1 MNYFFTM
8 NNKAGCQ
15 PPNPDIM
22 NFSKQVLL
30 FCFCFLSISVF
41 GQQKLS
47 WKKHVKLAEELFEKA
62 EYADAGEH
70 YRAAWRQKTKKT
82 ELIYKAGECFGII
95 RDYANAA
102 DAYKHVKKMNN
113 DYPKVGLKYAQA
125 LKQSGDFDNASH
137 EFADFLANYQG
148 SDKSEVARMVQNE
161 IKGCALARKYA
172 NNVNSLD
179 VEVTHL
185 SEAINTPET
194 EFAPLPF
201 NDEILY
207 YSSTMAQRA
216 AIYRSKKS
224 DGQWSKGKVPES
236 FPKIENDHFC
246 NGSLSPDQKRFYF
259 TICKSVE
266 SWGGLTTVCNLYV
279 TERAGRSWKAPEKLR
294 DYINMA
300 GSTTTHPY
308 VVHQGNSEVLYFASN
323 RPEGKG
329 GMDIWYTTRDKNSTA
344 NDFSYPINAGSKV
357 NTAGDEI
364 TPYYDNEKEVLYFA
378 SKGHPGVGGY
388 DIFKAAGNK
397 SHWTDAANMGV
408 PYNSSAD
415 DFFYIKSPSG
425 KTGYFVSNRLF
436 GAQKITTTDEDI
448 FSFTASTQKELF
460 AAGGVYDKAT
470 GELLPNASVTI
481 FQIEDDGNRRE
492 MMTNITPD
500 GQYRFVLFPEKRYA
514 IEARKD
520 GFMRKSYDFSTEDF
534 YKYEDYGQPI
544 YIEAG
549 EDSGNVVTASQPK
562 YESPV
567 VEKPVI
573 KTPAVETPVANTPTQ
588 PTMENRPV
596 KEKVMT
602 EIKESVVKAETIV
615 ETPVYEAPAIE
626 KPAYTPPSTKSWEE
640 TKTTTTKVEESTKT
654 EDVIYRPLEEVASS
668 SYTPPATTTY
678 TTDPIAS
685 TTYTPTERT
694 NTSPARNNP
703 TSVSTTVNASIPA
716 GTTYTT
722 RGKGARDNYEIV
734 TAAPR
739 RMGEYYKIQLIAV
752 KSFDANHSRYRPVE
766 NMGRLDTEYIVEKG
780 LTRVLLAEYH
790 SFSEAKNDLKKV
802 RGNRNFERA
811 YIIKYIDGERIGRVN

>member
-1 MNYFFTM
+1 
-8 NNKAGCQ
+8 
-15 PPNPDIM
+15 
-22 NFSKQVLL
+22 
-30 FCFCFLSISVF
+30 
-41 GQQKLS
+41 
-47 WKKHVKLAEELFEKA
+47 
-62 EYADAGEH
+62 
-70 YRAAWRQKTKKT
+70 
-82 ELIYKAGECFGII
+82 
-95 RDYANAA
+95 
-102 DAYKHVKKMNN
+102 
-113 DYPKVGLKYAQA
+113 
-125 LKQSGDFDNASH
+125 
-137 EFADFLANYQG
+137 
-148 SDKSEVARMVQNE
+148 
-161 IKGCALARKYA
+161 LARKYA

-216 AIYRSKKS
+216 AIYRSKNV

-279 TERAGRSWKAPEKLR
+279 TERTGRSWKSPEKLR

-329 GMDIWYTTRDKNSTA
+329 GMDIWYTTRDKNSTS
-344 NDFSYPINAGSKV
+344 NDFSYPSNAGSKV

-364 TPYYDNEKEVLYFA
+364 TPYYDNEKEILYFA

-388 DIFKAAGNK
+388 DVFKAAGNK
-397 SHWTDAANMGV
+397 SHWTEAANMGV
-408 PYNSSAD
+408 PYSSSAD
-415 DFFYIKSPSG
+415 DFFYVKSPSG
-425 KTGYFVSNRLF
+425 KIGYFVSNRLF

-460 AAGGVYDKAT
+460 AAGGVYHKAT
-470 GELLPNASVTI
+470 GELLPNATVTI
-481 FQIEDDGNRRE
+481 FQIADDGTRRE
-492 MMTNITPD
+492 MMSNTATD

-534 YKYEDYGQPI
+534 YKYEDYGQPL
-544 YIEAG
+544 YIETG
-549 EDSGNVVTASQPK
+549 DDSVSLLTASQPV
-562 YESPV
+562 YQQPA
-567 VEKPVI
+567 VEKP
-573 KTPAVETPVANTPTQ
+573 AVQNPVF
-588 PTMENRPV
+588 E
-596 KEKVMT
+596 
-602 EIKESVVKAETIV
+602 ESVTEEVAVKKEVIV
-615 ETPVYEAPAIE
+615 ELKKSVIQTKPMVELPVYEAPVVDETEI
-626 KPAYTPPSTKSWEE
+626 KKTTYTAPSSDNWEE
-640 TKTTTTKVEESTKT
+640 TKPTATENVVEGSTKIQ
-654 EDVIYRPLEEVASS
+654 DAIYRPLEEVDAS
-668 SYTPPATTTY
+668 SYTPTSTPAT
-678 TTDPIAS
+678 IS
-685 TTYTPTERT
+685 TPMERT
-694 NTSPARNNP
+694 NTSPARNNS
-703 TSVSTTVNASIPA
+703 TNVSTSMNTSIPE
-716 GTTYTT
+716 GTAYTT
-722 RGKGARDNYEIV
+722 RGKGPRDNYEIV

-752 KSFDANHSRYRPVE
+752 RSFDANHSRYRPVE
-766 NMGRLDTEYIVEKG
+766 NMGRLDTEYIIEKK

-790 SFSEAKNDLKKV
+790 SFSEAKSDLKKV
-802 RGNRNFERA
+802 RQKSNFERA
-811 YIIKYIDGERIGRVN
+811 YIIKYVDGERIGRVN

>member
-1 MNYFFTM
+1 MNSRLVSSH
-8 NNKAGCQ
+8 Q
-15 PPNPDIM
+15 NPDIM

-47 WKKHVKLAEELFEKA
+47 WKKHVNLAEELFDKA

-82 ELIYKAGECFGII
+82 ELIYKAGECFDII

-148 SDKSEVARMVQNE
+148 SDKSDVARMVQNE

-216 AIYRSKKS
+216 AIYRSKNS

-329 GMDIWYTTRDKNSTA
+329 GMDIWYTTRDKNSTS

-364 TPYYDNEKEVLYFA
+364 TPYYDNEKEILYFA

-397 SHWTDAANMGV
+397 SHWTESANMGV

-425 KTGYFVSNRLF
+425 KTGFFVSNRLF
-436 GAQKITTTDEDI
+436 GAEKITTTDEDI

-470 GELLPNASVTI
+470 GELLPNATVTI
-481 FQIEDDGNRRE
+481 FQIEDDGTRRE
-492 MMTNITPD
+492 MLASNTPD

-520 GFMRKSYDFSTEDF
+520 GFVRQSFDFSTEDF

-549 EDSGNVVTASQPK
+549 EDTGSVVTTSQPK
-562 YESPV
+562 YEPPV
-567 VEKPVI
+567 VEKPVFD
-573 KTPAVETPVANTPTQ
+573 EPVVNTPTQ

-596 KEKVMT
+596 KDNVMT
-602 EIKESVVKAETIV
+602 EIKDSVVKKETIV
-615 ETPVYEAPAIE
+615 ETPVYKAPAYEPEIVE
-626 KPAYTPPSTKSWEE
+626 KTKVETTVTNNGWED
-640 TKTTTTKVEESTKT
+640 TKTTTTTQIVEGST
-654 EDVIYRPLEEVASS
+654 EVQDAIYRPLEEVASS
-668 SYTPPATTTY
+668 SYTPAPATSTY
-678 TTDPIAS
+678 TPAPVPT

-694 NTSPARNNP
+694 NTSPVRNNS
-703 TSVSTTVNASIPA
+703 TNVSTTVNASIPS

-722 RGKGARDNYEIV
+722 RGKSPRDNYEIV

-790 SFSEAKNDLKKV
+790 SFTEAKNDLKKV

-811 YIIKYIDGERIGRVN
+811 YIIKYVDGERIGRVN

>member
-1 MNYFFTM
+1 MS
-8 NNKAGCQ
+8 A
-15 PPNPDIM
+15 
-22 NFSKQVLL
+22 
-30 FCFCFLSISVF
+30 F

-62 EYADAGEH
+62 QYADAGEH
-70 YRAAWRQKTKKT
+70 YRAAWRQKTKKK
-82 ELIYKAGECFGII
+82 ELIYKAGECFDII

-102 DAYKHVKKMNN
+102 EAYKHVKKMNSE
-113 DYPKVGLKYAQA
+113 YPKVGLKYAQA

-148 SDKSEVARMVQNE
+148 SDKSDVAKMVQNE

-216 AIYRSKKS
+216 AIYRSKNV

-236 FPKIENDHFC
+236 FPKVENDHFC
-246 NGSLSPDQKRFYF
+246 NGSLSPDQQRFYF

-308 VVHQGNSEVLYFASN
+308 VVHQGNTEVLYFSSN

-329 GMDIWYTTRDKNSTA
+329 GMDIWYTTRDKNSNS

-364 TPYYDNEKEVLYFA
+364 TPYYDNEKEILYFA
-378 SKGHPGVGGY
+378 SKGHPGIGGY

-397 SHWTDAANMGV
+397 SHWTEAANMGV
-408 PYNSSAD
+408 PYSSSAD
-415 DFFYIKSPSG
+415 DFFYVKSPSG
-425 KTGYFVSNRLF
+425 KIGYFVSNRLF

-470 GELLPNASVTI
+470 GELLPGASVTI
-481 FQIEDDGNRRE
+481 FQIEDDGTRRE
-492 MMTNITPD
+492 MMTNVTTD

-514 IEARKD
+514 IEASMD

-534 YKYEDYGQPI
+534 YKYEDYGQPL
-544 YIEAG
+544 YIEEG
-549 EDSGNVVTASQPK
+549 EDMGSVVTTSQPVFEK
-562 YESPV
+562 PA
-567 VEKPVI
+567 VEKPVVTAPVFEEPVVT
-573 KTPAVETPVANTPTQ
+573 TPAPPV
-588 PTMENRPV
+588 MENRPV
-596 KEKVMT
+596 KEEVIT
-602 EIKESVVKAETIV
+602 EIKESVVKTETII
-615 ETPVYEAPAIE
+615 EEPVYDAPAVE
-626 KPAYTPPSTKSWEE
+626 QPAYTPPVQTGWEE
-640 TKTTTTKVEESTKT
+640 EITTTTTTKIEEGSTKM
-654 EDVIYRPLEEVASS
+654 EDAVYRPLEEVATS
-668 SYTPPATTTY
+668 SYTPPTTSTY
-678 TTDPIAS
+678 TPEPVTT

-694 NTSPARNNP
+694 NTSPAKINSTN
-703 TSVSTTVNASIPA
+703 VSTTTTTSIPS

-722 RGKGARDNYEIV
+722 RGKGKRDNYEIV

-766 NMGRLDTEYIVEKG
+766 GMGRLDTEYIVEKG

-790 SFSEAKNDLKKV
+790 SFSEAKTDLRKV
-802 RGNRNFERA
+802 RQHRNFERA
-811 YIIKYIDGERIGRVN
+811 YIIKYVDGERIGRVN